1 MKKFLVI
8 GNPIQHSLSP
18 NLHNYWFKKNNIKAI
33 YEKKLIDEN
42 NISEII
48 LDIKK
53 DKIQGVNVTVP
64 FKNKVIK
71 YIDQLTD
78 EANESQSVNT
88 LYKFNGKIFG
98 HNTDISGFEL
108 SLRHIKYD
116 VKNKRVLILGSGGVV
131 SSIIMAL
138 NKMEPLKILLSNR
151 TQTKAEKIKETFKT
165 LEIVKWGE
173 IPDFDLIINATSLG
187 LNINDDLKLNYEKIG
202 KSKYFY
208 DVIYNPRETNFLKK
222 ARMYGHSTANGK
234 MMFIYQA
241 HQSFTIW
248 HKVMPKIDDETIK
261 LIEND

>member
-138 NKMEPLKILLSNR
+138 NKMKPLKILLSNR

-222 ARMYGHSTANGK
+222 ARMYGHSTTNGK

>member
-33 YEKKLIDEN
+33 YEKKLINEN

-222 ARMYGHSTANGK
+222 ARMYGHSTTNGK

>member
-222 ARMYGHSTANGK
+222 ARMYGHSTTNGK

-248 HKVMPKIDDETIK
+248 HKIMPKIDDETIK

>member
-222 ARMYGHSTANGK
+222 ARMYGHSTTNGK

>member
-222 ARMYGHSTANGK
+222 ARMNGHSTTNGK